1 MNYYTQKINL
11 VVIGNENN
19 TFLDKTPWGDY
30 EFADCTMYDDRS
42 IYKEDTIF
50 IVNDFS
56 LAGDEKH
63 IVEFL
68 LNEGYKVIID
78 IVWEGHC
85 RFGHKFKYQF
95 PDQVHMMYT
104 GTKNYYS
111 NSDQIIPDFF
121 WIHEYLYNKRKQ
133 LDHYKPEQQTNY
145 KKYNFFM
152 PMRKAKPHRDMIL
165 ESFADRL
172 PQALYSY
179 CDKGITLPMDDSD
192 SNLLLSTEYNFDRNF
207 NSDWYD
213 NSYFSVVTETFASM
227 TKDELDKTPFKLK
240 DEGSRNC
247 WKSGGSTMLTEKTF
261 KPIAFEHPFIIFGQ
275 VGTLKRLH
283 KIGFE
288 TFPHLFNEDY
298 DKEESI
304 VTRLAMI
311 KDCVGEFNTGHY
323 MNPRTKEV
331 LDHNRAHFYNADLI
345 RQMIDLEIVC
355 PLKDFING

>member
-1 MNYYTQKINL
+1 MNYYTQKIDL
-11 VVIGNENN
+11 VAIGNENN
-19 TFLDKTPWGDY
+19 TFLDKTPWGEY
-30 EFADCTMYDDRS
+30 EFAEYTMYDAHKT
-42 IYKEDTIF
+42 YKKDTIF

-56 LAGDEKH
+56 LEHDEKH
-63 IVEFL
+63 IVTHL

-78 IVWEGHC
+78 AVWEGHC
-85 RFGHKFKYQF
+85 RFGHKFKEQY
-95 PDQVHMMYT
+95 PSQVHLMYT
-104 GTKNYYS
+104 GSKNYYGD
-111 NSDQIIPDFF
+111 NDQIIPDFF
-121 WIHEYLYNKRKQ
+121 WVHEYLYNKRKK
-133 LDHYKPEQQTNY
+133 LDYYKPEQQTNY

-152 PMRKAKPHRDMIL
+152 PMRKAKPHRDMIF
-165 ESFADRL
+165 ESLSDRL

-179 CDKGITLPMDDSD
+179 CDKGITLPMDERD
-192 SNLLLSTEYNFDRNF
+192 SNLLLSTDYNFDRNF

-213 NSYFSVVTETFASM
+213 DSYFSVVTETFASM
-227 TKDELDKTPFKLK
+227 SKAELVDIHVK
-240 DEGSRNC
+240 EEQRNC
-247 WKSGGSTMLTEKTF
+247 YRSGSSTMLTEKTF

-283 KIGFE
+283 RIGFE

-311 KDCVGEFNTGHY
+311 KDCVNEFNTGHY

-331 LDHNRAHFYNADLI
+331 LDHNRAHFYNADTI

-355 PLKDFING
+355 PLKDFINA